1 MVEPG
6 LGQDERP
13 TGIEFG
19 ALPAVGFDVDEG
31 VGLGFAAE
39 VYQYGDGTELP
50 YEWTVQPRVYVTTRG
65 RRDFTVFFDSPTLLP
80 GGWRVD
86 GFVGYE
92 RRVSSPYYGVGNES
106 SYDEGLDDPDG
117 TNPYYYAFGR
127 LRRMG
132 RLNLQ
137 RRLGSTPVR
146 LLIGAGLVSNEVD
159 PVPRD
164 EGTTLYASEF
174 GSPPQTY
181 WTNYVRVGL
190 VWDTRD
196 RETASRRGT
205 WTEVIFKI
213 VDQSLG
219 ADVEFTQWTVIDR
232 RYFALGERLVL
243 AHRYHLQGVRGSAPV
258 EQLQRID
265 TSFREGEGLGGSSS
279 LRGVRRNRYTGEG
292 MLSWNVELRGRVHDF
307 RALGRDLYVAASVF
321 LDQGRVWT
329 DGVRLDQLLS
339 DLHRGYGG
347 GLHGGMGENLVASL
361 YAGTSAGTGL
371 QAYVMLGYLF

>member
-1 MVEPG
+1 VVEPG
-6 LGQDERP
+6 LGQDDRP

-39 VYQYGDGTELP
+39 VYQYGDGTALP

-164 EGTTLYASEF
+164 EGTTLYAGEF
-174 GSPPQTY
+174 GTSLQTY

-196 RETASRRGT
+196 RETAPGRGT

-219 ADVEFTQWTVIDR
+219 ADVDFTQWTVIDR

-243 AHRYHLQGVRGSAPV
+243 AHRYHLQGVVGTAPV

-292 MLSWNVELRGRVHDF
+292 MLSWNVELRGRVRDF

-329 DGVRLDQLLS
+329 DAVRLDQLLS

-347 GLHGGMGENLVASL
+347 GLHGGMGENLLASL

-371 QAYVMLGYLF
+371 QVYVMLGYLF